1 MSLYAPS
8 SARLLTQAHTIQEF
22 ILLGQNSNDN
32 TSYRALSYIETRD
45 EAIEFTIKIAID
57 DYLPILK
64 ENALTI
70 KLSDSD
76 IRTYRYNPKMLSYKL
91 YGSTKLYYVIL
102 RMNDMCNVHEFSLSN
117 GSLLLLAPDVMADSM
132 SSIYK
137 SEEFSISKYNNNH
150 KFDITPDIIEP
161 YRDKWHLKSV

>member
-1 MSLYAPS
+1 MSVYAPT

-22 ILLGQNSNDN
+22 ITLGQNSNDN
-32 TSYRALSYIETRD
+32 TSYRALSYIESRD
-45 EAIEFTIKIAID
+45 ESIEYTIKIALD

-70 KLSDSD
+70 NLSENE

-102 RMNDMCNVHEFSLSN
+102 RLNDMCNVHEFSLTE
-117 GSLLLLAPDVMADSM
+117 GKLLLLAPNVMADSM

-150 KFDITPDIIEP
+150 KFDTTPEVIEP